1 MMNMISLVHSFTLL
15 GGRASA
21 AAALQTTKRQGP
33 ALLLSSRSR
42 SRSRSFQ
49 NNSNKGNNVRQAR
62 LFQQSQQQPCE
73 DQTTSTDRDDVPL
86 PSFHTLKLQIP
97 TMEDMEE
104 IGALLSVL
112 ASPPDVIFLD
122 GDLGAGKTTLAKGF
136 IWCKTGQSS
145 TTTPGSRRMRVT
157 SPTYLLSNTYLY
169 QETSDDDSAPPQE

>member
-1 MMNMISLVHSFTLL
+1 MMNMISMVHSFTLL

-42 SRSRSFQ
+42 SRSFQ
-49 NNSNKGNNVRQAR
+49 NHSNKGNNVRQAR
-62 LFQQSQQQPCE
+62 LFQQSQQQPF
-73 DQTTSTDRDDVPL
+73 DVPL
-86 PSFHTLKLQIP
+86 PSFQTLKLQIP

-145 TTTPGSRRMRVT
+145 TTTTGSSRMRVT

-169 QETSDDDSAPPQE
+169 QDEKEETSDDDSAPPQE